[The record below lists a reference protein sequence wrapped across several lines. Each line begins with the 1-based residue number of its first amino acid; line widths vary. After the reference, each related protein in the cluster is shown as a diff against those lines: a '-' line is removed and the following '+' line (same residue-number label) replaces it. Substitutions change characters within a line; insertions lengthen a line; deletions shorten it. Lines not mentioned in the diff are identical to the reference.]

1 MLSIAESSAPVF
13 SPLSIIGMTF
23 LREREADGSI
33 YRAKIIEQLPADD
46 IDDDNE
52 LQFHVELGDGTRSDI
67 LTYNRSCNT

>member
-1 MLSIAESSAPVF
+1 
-13 SPLSIIGMTF
+13 MTF